1 MTATAKPIGLLAL
14 TVKSNET
21 ARFLEYARIANRLD
35 DVRVFNAESGL
46 SFDFLHYFWNSG
58 GRAAGQ
64 IETIVETFT
73 DLMSV
78 GKVYSQSSGE
88 RYFEQAVEELMRATL
103 VVLSN
108 AGEPISISSIHRFIS
123 SLPASREQVDSQDWE
138 LKSYAGKVIA
148 NLKARGQDFS
158 PSQWG
163 DLDIALVFLLE
174 KWPQLDTRTSSNIE
188 STWSGLA
195 SKFTYSPIRE
205 MFSSGRVDWT
215 PEQITHDGL
224 IVIVDISV
232 LEFSKELARTCQI
245 LIKTVHQRAWLRHT
259 YKPGCCNGAVI
270 FEDEFAFLESR
281 FDPHFH
287 MVCRE
292 SAIAPICIG
301 QHILSIASEGFGEQ
315 MPGSK
320 TLGFLGLFGTRFFL
334 QNNETVT
341 NQYASDLV
349 GQEYQDVPGWNGG
362 VGGNHTH
369 FGVSANQQLKHLL
382 EPIEFQR
389 LARPDGENLF
399 AEAICYNNGRSFN
412 ATKSSTRP
420 QGLPYLRVHFSR
432 E

>member
-1 MTATAKPIGLLAL
+1 MTKPIGALIL

-21 ARFLEYARIANRLD
+21 ARFLEYARMVGREN

-46 SFDFLHYFWNSG
+46 SFDFLHLFWNSG

-64 IETIVETFT
+64 IETIVEIFT

-103 VVLSN
+103 VVLAN
-108 AGEPISISSIHRFIS
+108 AGEPISIAAIHRVIS
-123 SLPASREQVDSQDWE
+123 SLPNEREQLDSAEWQTSSE
-138 LKSYAGKVIA
+138 CSRIIA
-148 NLKARGQDFS
+148 KLKARKEAFS
-158 PSQWG
+158 PSQWA
-163 DLDIALVFLLE
+163 DLDIAILHLLE
-174 KWPQLDTRTSSNIE
+174 KWPSLDSRTRSNIE

-195 SKFTYSPIRE
+195 SKFTYDPMRS

-215 PEQITHDGL
+215 PEQITHEGL
-224 IVIVDISV
+224 IAIVDISV
-232 LEFSKELARTCQI
+232 LEFSRNLARTCQI
-245 LIKTVHQRAWLRHT
+245 LIKTAHQRAWLRHT
-259 YKPGCCNGAVI
+259 YKPGCCNGAVL
-270 FEDEFAFLESR
+270 FEDEFAFLASR

-292 SAIAPICIG
+292 SAIAPICIS
-301 QHILSIASEGFGEQ
+301 QNILSLAAEEFGEQ

-320 TLGFLGLFGTRFFL
+320 TLGFLGLFGTRFLL

-341 NQYASDLV
+341 NEQAADLI
-349 GQEYQDVPGWNGG
+349 GKEWQDVPGWNAGQG
-362 VGGNHTH
+362 HEHSH
-369 FGVSANQQLKHLL
+369 FGVSGNRQLTHLI
-382 EPIEFQR
+382 EPIEFTR
-389 LARPDGENLF
+389 LMKPDGENPL
-399 AEAICYNNGRSFN
+399 AESICYMSGRRFN
-412 ATKSSTRP
+412 ATKTQQRP

>member
-1 MTATAKPIGLLAL
+1 MTKPVKPMGALIL

-21 ARFLEYARIANRLD
+21 ARFIEYARIIDRAN

-64 IETIVETFT
+64 IETIVEIFT

-108 AGEPISISSIHRFIS
+108 AGEQISITAIHRVIS
-123 SLPASREQVDSQDWE
+123 SLPNEREQVDSEEWQ
-138 LKSYAGKVIA
+138 KSSECSRIIA
-148 NLKARGQDFS
+148 KLKARKEAFS
-158 PSQWG
+158 PSQWA
-163 DLDIALVFLLE
+163 DLDIAILHLLE
-174 KWPQLDTRTSSNIE
+174 KWPSLDSRTRSNIE
-188 STWSGLA
+188 STWSGLS
-195 SKFTYSPIRE
+195 SKFTYDPIRS

-215 PEQITHDGL
+215 PGEITHDGL
-224 IVIVDISV
+224 IVIADISV
-232 LEFSKELARTCQI
+232 LEFSRELARTCQI

-270 FEDEFAFLESR
+270 FEDEFAFLASR

-292 SAIAPICIG
+292 SAIAPVCIS
-301 QHILSIASEGFGEQ
+301 QNILSIAAEGFGEQ
-315 MPGSK
+315 MPGSN

-349 GQEYQDVPGWNGG
+349 GQEYQDVPGWNAGQG
-362 VGGNHTH
+362 QQHSH

-389 LARPDGENLF
+389 LARPDGENPL
-399 AEAICYNNGRSFN
+399 AEVICYNSGRSFN
-412 ATKSSTRP
+412 ATKTPARP
-420 QGLPYLRVHFSR
+420 QGLPYLRVYFSR
-432 E
+432 